1 MNKQNETSD
10 KPQPSNSSLGVVS
23 HSGFDTPKEK
33 AKSMVNDVQLKLGLS
48 KDDAVNVAIYAIQ
61 TMITYNPISTT
72 PDDREREYHKYWK
85 DVEIELNVAYHC
97 G

>member
-1 MNKQNETSD
+1 MSKKKKTSEQAETG
-10 KPQPSNSSLGVVS
+10 NATLGVVT
-23 HSGFDTPKEK
+23 HSGFDNPKEK
-33 AKSMVNDVQLKLGLS
+33 AKSMVNDIQLKLGLS

-72 PDDREREYHKYWK
+72 TDDREREYHKYWK